1 MLQTKVPLN
10 KKLSWFAD
18 VILDLF
24 EFDNDHLYA
33 FFMNNRLW
41 DDSDAYYFQPDDY
54 FSRNA
59 EKYKLSEAGIT
70 DKKQFKFLFD
80 FGDEWVFQCKVLR
93 IENDGKD
100 DAELLRSVGEPP
112 EQYPD
117 YDDWDEEE
125 FWDEDNDSSRADNEA
140 VDDIIG
146 HLFEENAVE
155 AAEEELYSCVSDS
168 LYNAALEFNRVKG
181 SRKTYID
188 DLIAVKLSNGS
199 TGYIS
204 YSEDGNSYFSKDNL
218 DEITYEALRNH
229 AVRKE
234 HNIRK
239 FPLFSQ
245 HYTMFI
251 PTAIDEKE
259 SGDLFE
265 EALRALT
272 FVFKNFSKYSN
283 AVREWPQFGKLLCVG
298 S

>member
-1 MLQTKVPLN
+1 MKVRVNKKYAVISVSAGTGCYRHVKVPLN

-54 FSRNA
+54 FSRNV

-70 DKKQFKFLFD
+70 EKKQFKFLFD

-125 FWDEDNDSSRADNEA
+125 FWDEDNNSSRADNED

-146 HLFEENAVE
+146 HLFEENAVDD
-155 AAEEELYSCVSDS
+155 AEEEFYSGVSDS

-181 SRKTYID
+181 SR
-188 DLIAVKLSNGS
+188 
-199 TGYIS
+199 
-204 YSEDGNSYFSKDNL
+204 
-218 DEITYEALRNH
+218 
-229 AVRKE
+229 
-234 HNIRK
+234 
-239 FPLFSQ
+239 
-245 HYTMFI
+245 
-251 PTAIDEKE
+251 
-259 SGDLFE
+259 
-265 EALRALT
+265 
-272 FVFKNFSKYSN
+272 
-283 AVREWPQFGKLLCVG
+283 
-298 S
+298 